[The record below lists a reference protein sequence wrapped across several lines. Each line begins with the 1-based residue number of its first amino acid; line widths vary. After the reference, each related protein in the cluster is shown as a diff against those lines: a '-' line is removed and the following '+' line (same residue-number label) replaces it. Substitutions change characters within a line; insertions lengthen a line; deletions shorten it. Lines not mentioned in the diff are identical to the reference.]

1 MQLVRKRPQFGL
13 LDPQTVILVQGVYLE
28 GEENTTGIEMGRQMQ
43 TVESVLLSKSP
54 NGLLKLNPAGEAL
67 EACRTRASETS
78 YPRHERVCTCAHW
91 SVVEGSFWNVNSAGR
106 WVSIDRG
113 RPEAKKCSVGNQKSH
128 TKAV

>member
-1 MQLVRKRPQFGL
+1 M
-13 LDPQTVILVQGVYLE
+13 E
-28 GEENTTGIEMGRQMQ
+28 GEENTTGIEMGRQTQ
-43 TVESVLLSKSP
+43 TVGTVLLSKSP

-67 EACRTRASETS
+67 GAWRTCASETS
-78 YPRHERVCTCAHW
+78 YPKHERVCTHAHP
-91 SVVEGSFWNVNSAGR
+91 SVAEGSFWDVNYAGR